1 MNINDAKILICDDS
15 ALARSQVKDVIGM
28 IGTPTFLEAA
38 DGDIAVELVKEEK
51 PDMIFLDLIMPK
63 LDGTETLRQ
72 IMEINDKSKV
82 VIVSSIGT
90 QDTLI
95 QTLKLGAKEFIQKPF
110 SELQILNSLNQ
121 CLSV

>member
-1 MNINDAKILICDDS
+1 M
-15 ALARSQVKDVIGM
+15 
-28 IGTPTFLEAA
+28 
-38 DGDIAVELVKEEK
+38 ELVKEEK

-110 SELQILNSLNQ
+110 SELQILNALNQ